1 MAAGAVPERAQAE
14 DDGADSAPPQAP
26 SPGRRL
32 RHIGEALMVRIG
44 LSLFA
49 RLSIDRASALGG
61 ALGRLIGPQLAVSRQ
76 AERNLARA
84 FPDRPRGQITALVRA
99 MWDNLGRVAAE
110 HPHLSEISV
119 AGPEGRVEVIGSEHI
134 ARLRDHGRGGIFFAA
149 HLANWEILP
158 LVAAQFGLSLTQ
170 AYRAANNPRVE
181 QLLQASR
188 SAVHGRYVTK
198 GAAAAREMLATL
210 KAGGHVAMLVDQ
222 KMNDGIPVAFFGR
235 PAMTA
240 PALAQLALRFDCPI
254 VPVRLERLD
263 GARFRLTLL
272 APLAR
277 RDSGDAV
284 ADVDE
289 IMHRVNALVEQ
300 WIRNRPAQW
309 LWLHHR
315 WPD

>member
-1 MAAGAVPERAQAE
+1 MAAAVVPERAQAE
-14 DDGADSAPPQAP
+14 NEGADSAPPQAP

-44 LSLFA
+44 LALFA

-61 ALGRLIGPQLAVSRQ
+61 ALGRLIGPRLSVSRQ
-76 AERNLARA
+76 AEHNLARA
-84 FPDRPRGQITALVRA
+84 FPDRPAGQITALVRA

-110 HPHLSEISV
+110 HPHLSEIGL
-119 AGPEGRVEVIGSEHI
+119 AAPEGRVEVVGGEHI
-134 ARLRDHGRGGIFFAA
+134 AGLRDHRRGGIIFAA

-158 LVAAQFGLSLTQ
+158 LVAAQFGLPLTQ

-188 SAVHGRYVTK
+188 GADHGRYVAK
-198 GAAAAREMLATL
+198 GAGAAREMLATL
-210 KAGGHVAMLVDQ
+210 KAGGHIAMLVDQ

-254 VPVRLERLD
+254 VPARLERLD

-284 ADVDE
+284 ADVAE

-300 WIRNRPAQW
+300 WIRECPAQW
-309 LWLHHR
+309 LWLHRR